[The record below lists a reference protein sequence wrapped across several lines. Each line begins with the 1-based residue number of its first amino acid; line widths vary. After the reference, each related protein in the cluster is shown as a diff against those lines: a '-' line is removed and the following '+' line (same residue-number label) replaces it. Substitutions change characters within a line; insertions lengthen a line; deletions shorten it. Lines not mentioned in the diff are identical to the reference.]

1 MPIPHTGKSRAAH
14 ASDDR
19 GLAATHRAGAFR
31 ACAFFWGGDFPV
43 EHEAM
48 LLNSAAP
55 ATCDWI
61 KPEASLG
68 ETMEIDTE
76 AVEEMVLAL
85 LCLNLCERN
94 RAWKSFD

>member
-1 MPIPHTGKSRAAH
+1 MPIPHTGKSRDHVKHAAH
-14 ASDDR
+14 PSDDR
-19 GLAATHRAGAFR
+19 GLAATHGAGAFR

-61 KPEASLG
+61 EPEASLG

-76 AVEEMVLAL
+76 AVDEVVLARFAVRKS
-85 LCLNLCERN
+85 ERV
-94 RAWKSFD
+94 